1 MTLLLS
7 ALLFSFSSN
16 LDNVVIG
23 MAYGI
28 KKIKINF
35 ISNLIIALITCT
47 GTFLSMSLGY
57 YINLLLSSNLSN
69 FIGSGAIIILGLY
82 FTIQSLIK
90 LVREHHYKSIALKD
104 INEMVDYAV
113 ASDQDHSGDLN
124 LKETLIVAFSLTF
137 NNLGTGI
144 GASIAGVNIFM
155 TVCCTFIISLVT
167 IYIGMILGSN
177 VVGRFMGKYAPLISG
192 LIFITLGVLE
202 IFN

>member
-16 LDNVVIG
+16 LDNIVIG

-35 ISNLIIALITCT
+35 ISNLIIAIVTCT
-47 GTFLSMSLGY
+47 GTFLSMSLGN
-57 YINLLLSSNLSN
+57 YINLLLSANLAN
-69 FIGSGAIIILGLY
+69 LIGSGAIIILGLY

-90 LVREHHYKSIALKD
+90 LIRENHYNSIALKD
-104 INEMVDYAV
+104 INEMVDYAA
-113 ASDQDHSGDLN
+113 ASDWDHSGDLN
-124 LKETLIVAFSLTF
+124 LKETIIVAFSLTF

-144 GASIAGVNIFM
+144 VASITGVNILM
-155 TVCCTFIISLVT
+155 TVFCTFIISFIS
-167 IYIGMILGSN
+167 IYIGMLLGSN
-177 VVGRFMGKYAPLISG
+177 LVGRFMGKYAPLISG
-192 LIFITLGVLE
+192 LILITLGVLE